1 MTSSKSLFNFGIYKN
16 TIKRF
21 KWGSF
26 LYFIILF
33 FSLPFILLVQEKD
46 YLLNAYDRVLETTPL
61 ILQSG
66 FMVIPILLA
75 MVVPTIVATLCFNNV
90 HSTKQSNF
98 VHALPVTRLE
108 NYISTVFASLSLMI
122 VPVLLNAGILLIMSI
137 TGYQEIIASS
147 SVIYWFFI
155 NIVIGFIMLS
165 VSAFS
170 AFLTGHTAAHIA
182 INLLVHTFPLII
194 ALGIYLV
201 SQTFLFGFSESDNF
215 IANEIVNNTPMVWLY
230 AEALD
235 YREVMNLFIKPQ
247 IWIFIAMAIAFYV
260 LAFILYKNR
269 KIESC
274 GDVAAFK
281 LFRPILKYT
290 ATVFG
295 AILIFGILASSNL
308 GAVAIFTIAA
318 VVTAVVYFAS
328 EMLIRKTVKVF
339 RSYKGYLGF
348 AAIMAIIISV
358 FAYTDIFG
366 YEHRIPERADIES
379 ATIYYRFSDN
389 IPFVADD
396 KLIEDVRTMH
406 SEFISDIPVVEDPN
420 GWWYTKLYVKYNLKN
435 GKVLTREYK
444 VSEDVHKRALSKMYE
459 TTEYKNIIY
468 SFDVLNIDKVKNMTM
483 RMGTPTLTHHIAVN
497 DDAPKLLEAIKKDL
511 EVLSYDEIECQQF
524 GINISFSISQTAED
538 NKTTQIFAETS
549 YNDGNYY
556 PNRMYSINMQINS
569 NFRNTFEVLREQ
581 GYYAEFISH
590 FCKGVRLCRIPVY
603 VKDGEYTYK
612 NDTGK
617 SYEFM
622 INTNDCALLKPEEA
636 FNITEKLLYDP
647 QDYAGKTSKLADGK
661 YYLVYCYTNDYQTID
676 LDSHC
681 YAFAEENLPEYLKRY
696 VHTDIKK

>member
-33 FSLPFILLVQEKD
+33 FSLPFILLVQNKE
-46 YLLNAYDRVLETTPL
+46 YLLNAYDRVLDRAPL

-66 FMVIPILLA
+66 FMVIPVLLA
-75 MVVPTIVATLCFNNV
+75 MIVPTIVATLCFNNV
-90 HSTKQSNF
+90 HSAKQSNII
-98 VHALPVTRLE
+98 HALHVTRLE
-108 NYISTVFASLSLMI
+108 NYISNLLASLTLMI
-122 VPVLLNAGILLIMSI
+122 VPVLLNAGILLIMSL

-147 SVIYWFFI
+147 SVVYWFFL
-155 NIVIGFIMLS
+155 NIAISFIMLS

-170 AFLTGHTAAHIA
+170 AYLTGHTAAHIA
-182 INLLVHTFPLII
+182 INLLIHTAPLII

-230 AEALD
+230 AQALSFND
-235 YREVMNLFIKPQ
+235 RINLFLAPQ
-247 IWIFIAMAIAFYV
+247 MWMYIGMAIAFYV

-281 LFRPILKYT
+281 VFRPILKYT
-290 ATVFG
+290 ATVFA
-295 AILIFGILASSNL
+295 AILIFGVLTSSNL
-308 GAVAIFTIAA
+308 GAAAIFTIAA
-318 VVTAVVYFAS
+318 AVTAVVYFAS

-339 RSYKGYLGF
+339 KSYKGYVGF
-348 AAIMAIIISV
+348 AVLMAVFISI

-366 YEHRIPERADIES
+366 YEHRIPEKAEIES

-389 IPFVADD
+389 IPYVADD
-396 KLIEDVRTMH
+396 KLIEDVRTLH
-406 SEFISDIPVVEDPN
+406 KEFISDIPVVEDPA
-420 GWWYTKLYVKYNLKN
+420 GWYTKLYVRYNLKN
-435 GKVLTREYK
+435 GKVLTREYTA
-444 VSEDVHKRALSKMYE
+444 SEEVHKRALSKMYE

-468 SFDVLNIDKVKNMTM
+468 SFDVLNIDKVKNMTL
-483 RMGTPTLTHHIAVN
+483 RMGTPTFTHHISVN

-511 EVLSYDEIECQQF
+511 AVLSYDEIECQQF

-538 NKTTQIFAETS
+538 NKTTQIFAETA

-569 NFRNTFEVLREQ
+569 NFKNTFEVLREQ

-590 FCKGVRLCRIPVY
+590 FCKGVRLCRIPVS
-603 VKDGEYTYK
+603 VKDDEYTYK

-647 QDYAGKTSKLADGK
+647 QDYVGKTSKLADGK

-681 YAFAEENLPEYLKRY
+681 YAFTEEDMPDYLKRY
-696 VHTDIKK
+696 VYTNIKK

>member
-33 FSLPFILLVQEKD
+33 FSLPFILLVQNKE
-46 YLLNAYDRVLETTPL
+46 YLLNAYDRVLDRAPL

-66 FMVIPILLA
+66 FMVIPVLLA
-75 MVVPTIVATLCFNNV
+75 MIVPTIVATLCFNNV
-90 HSTKQSNF
+90 HSAKQSNF
-98 VHALPVTRLE
+98 IHALPVTRLE
-108 NYISTVFASLSLMI
+108 NYISNILASLTLMI
-122 VPVLLNAGILLIMSI
+122 VPVLLNAGILLIMSL

-147 SVIYWFFI
+147 SVVYWFFL
-155 NIVIGFIMLS
+155 NIAISFIMLS

-170 AFLTGHTAAHIA
+170 AYLTGHTAAHIA
-182 INLLVHTFPLII
+182 INLLIHTAPLII

-230 AEALD
+230 AQALSFND
-235 YREVMNLFIKPQ
+235 RINLFLAPQ
-247 IWIFIAMAIAFYV
+247 MWMYIGMAIAFYV

-281 LFRPILKYT
+281 VFRPILKYT
-290 ATVFG
+290 ATVFA
-295 AILIFGILASSNL
+295 AILIFGVLTSSNL
-308 GAVAIFTIAA
+308 GAAAIFTIAA
-318 VVTAVVYFAS
+318 AVTAVVYFAS

-339 RSYKGYLGF
+339 KSYKGYVGF
-348 AAIMAIIISV
+348 AVLMAVFISI

-366 YEHRIPERADIES
+366 YEHRIPEKAEIES

-389 IPFVADD
+389 IPYVADD
-396 KLIEDVRTMH
+396 KLIEDVRTLH
-406 SEFISDIPVVEDPN
+406 KEFISDIPVVEDPA
-420 GWWYTKLYVKYNLKN
+420 GWYTKLYVRYNLKN
-435 GKVLTREYK
+435 GKVLTREYTA
-444 VSEDVHKRALSKMYE
+444 SEEVHKRALSKMYE

-468 SFDVLNIDKVKNMTM
+468 SFDVLNIDKVKNMTL
-483 RMGTPTLTHHIAVN
+483 RMGTPTFTHHISVN

-511 EVLSYDEIECQQF
+511 AVLSYDEIECQQF

-538 NKTTQIFAETS
+538 NKTTQIFAETA

-569 NFRNTFEVLREQ
+569 NFKNTFEVLREQ

-590 FCKGVRLCRIPVY
+590 FCKGVRLCRIPVS
-603 VKDGEYTYK
+603 VKDDEYTYK

-647 QDYAGKTSKLADGK
+647 QDYVGKTSKLADGK

-681 YAFAEENLPEYLKRY
+681 YAFTEEDMPDYLKRY
-696 VHTDIKK
+696 VYTNIKK